1 MKIKKRK
8 ISFGIVTLFIGIVF
22 LILTLFLYKSKVVD
36 DVFCVILMTFSLVI
50 CIYGI
55 YQITRDAYN

>member
-1 MKIKKRK
+1 MKTKK
-8 ISFGIVTLFIGIVF
+8 SFGIVTLLIGIIF
-22 LILTLFLYKSKVVD
+22 LILTLFLYKSRMVE
-36 DVFCVILMTFSLVI
+36 DVFCVILMTFSLII